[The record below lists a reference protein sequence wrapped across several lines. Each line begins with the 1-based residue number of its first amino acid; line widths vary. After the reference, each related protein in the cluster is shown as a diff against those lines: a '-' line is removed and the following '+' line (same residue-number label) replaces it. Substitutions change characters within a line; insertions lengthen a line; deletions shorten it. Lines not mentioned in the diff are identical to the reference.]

1 MAVGFELAVGFE
13 CYSWV
18 WRKRSR
24 TWVSSGK
31 REDSGVEWKARGKQG
46 FSGSGAPQSRVF
58 SAKKPQNRVPST
70 AKYLNQDVTDVRVIV
85 RVLVLVS
92 VRDFG
97 ST

>member
-70 AKYLNQDVTDVRVIV
+70 AKYLNQDVTDGVIV